1 MSEHT
6 IAAPTSEAMQEL
18 GRRVAGMVHGG
29 DVLLL
34 SGPLGAGKTTFAQGF
49 GAGLDITE
57 PIVSPTFTIAREL
70 DGHFADGTPAHLV
83 HVDAYRL
90 GGSAYAPGQDAIG
103 RLLDDP
109 AFDARDALAGHLREL
124 HARKQRLDGLIASVE
139 KTLACME
146 GSATMEDEEK
156 FEAFKQGLVG
166 ENEQHYGKEV
176 RERWGDDAA
185 DASNAKLMGMSVEQY
200 RQTQKLEQGVKDALA
215 AAMAAGDPTG
225 EDAHRA
231 ADLHRQ
237 WLCEFWKD
245 GTYSKAAHLGLAEM
259 YVADDRFKAYY
270 EAVAPGAA
278 EFLRD
283 AIKAYCA

>member
-1 MSEHT
+1 
-6 IAAPTSEAMQEL
+6 
-18 GRRVAGMVHGG
+18 
-29 DVLLL
+29 
-34 SGPLGAGKTTFAQGF
+34 
-49 GAGLDITE
+49 
-57 PIVSPTFTIAREL
+57 
-70 DGHFADGTPAHLV
+70 
-83 HVDAYRL
+83 
-90 GGSAYAPGQDAIG
+90 
-103 RLLDDP
+103 
-109 AFDARDALAGHLREL
+109 
-124 HARKQRLDGLIASVE
+124 
-139 KTLACME
+139 
-146 GSATMEDEEK
+146 MEDEEK
-156 FEAFKQGLVG
+156 FGAFKQGLVD
-166 ENEQHYGKEV
+166 ENEQRYGKEV

-200 RQTQKLEQGVKDALA
+200 HRTQKLEQGVKDALL

>member
-90 GGSAYAPGQDAIG
+90 GGSAYARG
-103 RLLDDP
+103 RTPSGVCWTSWNRWDWTKNLKTP
-109 AFDARDALAGHLREL
+109 AR
-124 HARKQRLDGLIASVE
+124 
-139 KTLACME
+139 T
-146 GSATMEDEEK
+146 
-156 FEAFKQGLVG
+156 
-166 ENEQHYGKEV
+166 
-176 RERWGDDAA
+176 RWCLWSGANKWPPPWHQNDL
-185 DASNAKLMGMSVEQY
+185 KPY
-200 RQTQKLEQGVKDALA
+200 RSTS
-215 AAMAAGDPTG
+215 
-225 EDAHRA
+225 R
-231 ADLHRQ
+231 
-237 WLCEFWKD
+237 
-245 GTYSKAAHLGLAEM
+245 
-259 YVADDRFKAYY
+259 
-270 EAVAPGAA
+270 
-278 EFLRD
+278 FLRCRIRWIRRRTHQQRHSYRRIRPSRQAMGRVRP
-283 AIKAYCA
+283 AISHAPIDSSMYTL

>member
-90 GGSAYAPGQDAIG
+90 GPERLEIHIDRPLDSSDVASAGSDGELTSNGTRTVAFVPVGKRWA
-103 RLLDDP
+103 
-109 AFDARDALAGHLREL
+109 AFDL
-124 HARKQRLDGLIASVE
+124 Q
-139 KTLACME
+139 
-146 GSATMEDEEK
+146 
-156 FEAFKQGLVG
+156 
-166 ENEQHYGKEV
+166 
-176 RERWGDDAA
+176 
-185 DASNAKLMGMSVEQY
+185 
-200 RQTQKLEQGVKDALA
+200 
-215 AAMAAGDPTG
+215 
-225 EDAHRA
+225 
-231 ADLHRQ
+231 
-237 WLCEFWKD
+237 
-245 GTYSKAAHLGLAEM
+245 
-259 YVADDRFKAYY
+259 
-270 EAVAPGAA
+270 
-278 EFLRD
+278 
-283 AIKAYCA
+283 

>member
-1 MSEHT
+1 MEREREGDGYTVHEL
-6 IAAPTSEAMQEL
+6 AALSGCTVRTLHHYDEL
-18 GRRVAGMVHGG
+18 GLVRAQRAANGYRRYGPAEV
-29 DVLLL
+29 DRLQQVLLYRECDM
-34 SGPLGAGKTTFAQGF
+34 PL
-49 GAGLDITE
+49 
-57 PIVSPTFTIAREL
+57 
-70 DGHFADGTPAHLV
+70 AD
-83 HVDAYRL
+83 
-90 GGSAYAPGQDAIG
+90 IG

-109 AFDARDALAGHLREL
+109 AFDARDALAGHLHEL
-124 HARKQRLDGLIASVE
+124 HARKERLDGLIASVE

-146 GSATMEDEEK
+146 GAITMEDKEK
-156 FEAFKQGLVG
+156 FEAFKQGLVD
-166 ENEQHYGKEV
+166 ENERRYGEEV

-200 RQTQKLEQGVKDALA
+200 RQTQELEQGVKDALQA
-215 AAMAAGDPTG
+215 AIATGDPAG

-237 WLCEFWKD
+237 WLCAFWKD
-245 GTYSKAAHLGLAEM
+245 GTYSKAAHQGLAEM

>member
-103 RLLDDP
+103 TFVGR
-109 AFDARDALAGHLREL
+109 AG
-124 HARKQRLDGLIASVE
+124 IAGIGRR
-139 KTLACME
+139 T
-146 GSATMEDEEK
+146 
-156 FEAFKQGLVG
+156 
-166 ENEQHYGKEV
+166 
-176 RERWGDDAA
+176 
-185 DASNAKLMGMSVEQY
+185 
-200 RQTQKLEQGVKDALA
+200 
-215 AAMAAGDPTG
+215 
-225 EDAHRA
+225 
-231 ADLHRQ
+231 
-237 WLCEFWKD
+237 
-245 GTYSKAAHLGLAEM
+245 
-259 YVADDRFKAYY
+259 
-270 EAVAPGAA
+270 
-278 EFLRD
+278 
-283 AIKAYCA
+283 